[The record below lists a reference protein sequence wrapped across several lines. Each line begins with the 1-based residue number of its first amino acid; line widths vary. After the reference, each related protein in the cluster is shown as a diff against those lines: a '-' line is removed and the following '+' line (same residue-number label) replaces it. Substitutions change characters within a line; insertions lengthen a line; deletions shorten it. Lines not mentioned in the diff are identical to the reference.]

1 MTTLPID
8 EVAAQLAELIRKLA
22 PGEEIIIVDGDSP
35 VAKLSSMTKPDLPVL
50 RRLGAAETVPA
61 AAVEDEHVNDFARY
75 MT

>member
-8 EVAAQLAELIRKLA
+8 EVATQLAELIRTLA

-35 VAKLSSMTKPDLPVL
+35 VAKVSSMAKADLPVL
-50 RRLGAAETVPA
+50 RRLASAETVTA
-61 AAVEDEHVNDFARY
+61 TAVEDEPVNDFARY

>member
-1 MTTLPID
+1 MTHLAID

-35 VAKLSSMTKPDLPVL
+35 VAKLSSMARADLPVL
-50 RRLGAAETVPA
+50 RRLAAAEIVPA
-61 AAVEDEHVNDFARY
+61 TAVEDDHVNDFARY